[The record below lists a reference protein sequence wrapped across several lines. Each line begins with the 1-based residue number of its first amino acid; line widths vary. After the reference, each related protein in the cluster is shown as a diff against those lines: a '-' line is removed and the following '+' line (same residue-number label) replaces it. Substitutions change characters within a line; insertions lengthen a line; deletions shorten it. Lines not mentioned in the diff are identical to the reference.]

1 MNQEPNNDIDI
12 LLRRLSQ
19 RDGTVFNASQDGEH
33 IEQEHLDADE
43 LNAYAE
49 NALPS
54 ALRAR
59 YTQHLTEC
67 TNCRKIVTQLSLASA
82 VVVAERV
89 EEARPSALKKFL
101 AALFSPLVFRYAVPA
116 MAIVVVGAI
125 AWVAL
130 QRQSSSRE
138 MATQTMPNQSQAR
151 AQEKVIS
158 SDTSAN
164 VGQLKGAGSEPKE
177 APARAGEKAAA
188 TPESVPSERQ
198 EAIREEKKVAV
209 AADEL
214 RDREELS
221 KRTPQQ
227 PVAPAATG
235 AGATATA
242 VAPASPK
249 SDVAAAASVEV
260 AQKKELEAEKNKAM
274 NEPRSRTPSTG
285 SVSASRPQKAPDAK
299 ADPKTEASDAA
310 PPRRAN
316 REFAREKDEAESGE
330 VRTVGGHRFRKR
342 GDVWIDTLYSS
353 QRITNVSRGSEQY
366 RALVADEPGLHSIAE
381 QLKAEFIVVW
391 NGRAYFIK

>member
-19 RDGTVFNASQDGEH
+19 RDGNVFNAAQDGEH
-33 IEQEHLDADE
+33 IEREHLDADE

-59 YTQHLTEC
+59 YTEHLTQC

-82 VVVAERV
+82 VVVGARV

-101 AALFSPLVFRYAVPA
+101 AALISPVVFRYAVPA

-130 QRQSSSRE
+130 QRQQPRNSE
-138 MATQTMPNQSQAR
+138 MAQTVQNESEAR
-151 AQEKVIS
+151 VTEKVIS
-158 SDTSAN
+158 SDSSPN
-164 VGQLKGAGSEPKE
+164 VGQSKGYVSEPKE
-177 APARAGEKAAA
+177 SPARAGEKAAA
-188 TPESVPSERQ
+188 TTESAPVERQ
-198 EAIREEKKVAV
+198 EAIQEEKKVAV
-209 AADEL
+209 AVDEF
-214 RDREELS
+214 RDREDLS
-221 KRTPQQ
+221 KRNPQK

-235 AGATATA
+235 AVATTTA
-242 VAPASPK
+242 AAPPSPK
-249 SDVAAAASVEV
+249 PDEAAGGRVEG
-260 AQKKELEAEKNKAM
+260 AQKKESEADKNKAA
-274 NEPRSRTPSTG
+274 NEPQRRTPLQASE
-285 SVSASRPQKAPDAK
+285 SRPQKAPDAK
-299 ADPKTEASDAA
+299 ADPKTGASDTAA
-310 PPRRAN
+310 PRRDLRDFSRA
-316 REFAREKDEAESGE
+316 KDEPQSGE

-381 QLKAEFIVVW
+381 QLKSQFIVVW

>member
-1 MNQEPNNDIDI
+1 MNQQPNDEIDI

-19 RDGTVFNASQDGEH
+19 RDGKVFNAAQGGEH

-59 YTQHLTEC
+59 YTEHLTGC

-89 EEARPSALKKFL
+89 EEVRPSALKKFL
-101 AALFSPLVFRYAVPA
+101 AALFSPLAFRYAVPA

-130 QRQSSSRE
+130 QRQSPRSSE
-138 MATQTMPNQSQAR
+138 IAQTVATDSKVPATE
-151 AQEKVIS
+151 QEIS
-158 SDTSAN
+158 SNSSSK
-164 VGQLKGAGSEPKE
+164 VGQLKGAVDEPKE
-177 APARAGEKAAA
+177 IAARAGEKAAV
-188 TPESVPSERQ
+188 TPDAAPAERR
-198 EAIREEKKVAV
+198 EAIQEEKK
-209 AADEL
+209 AAPVGADDL
-214 RDREELS
+214 RDREDLS
-221 KRTPQQ
+221 RRNRQQ

-235 AGATATA
+235 A
-242 VAPASPK
+242 VAEAAAPPPARPK
-249 SDVAAAASVEV
+249 PDVAAERVDA
-260 AQKKELEAEKNKAM
+260 AQKKESEADKNKAM
-274 NEPRSRTPSTG
+274 NEPQSRTSIAAST
-285 SVSASRPQKAPDAK
+285 ARPQKAPDAK
-299 ADPKTEASDAA
+299 ADPKAGASDTA
-310 PPRRAN
+310 PPSRGFRDVARA
-316 REFAREKDEAESGE
+316 KDEPESGE

-342 GDVWIDTLYSS
+342 GDVWIDSLYSS

-366 RALVADEPGLHSIAE
+366 RALVADEPGIRSIAE
-381 QLKAEFIVVW
+381 QLKSEFIVVW

>member
-1 MNQEPNNDIDI
+1 MNQEPNNHIDI

-19 RDGTVFNASQDGEH
+19 RDGSVFNAAQDGEH

-49 NALPS
+49 NALPT

-59 YTQHLTEC
+59 YTEHLTEC

-82 VVVAERV
+82 VVVADRV
-89 EEARPSALKKFL
+89 EEVRPSALKKFL

-130 QRQSSSRE
+130 QRQSPRSSE
-138 MATQTMPNQSQAR
+138 IAQTVPTQSKV
-151 AQEKVIS
+151 QETEKEIS
-158 SDTSAN
+158 SNSSSK
-164 VGQLKGAGSEPKE
+164 VGQLKGAVDEPKE
-177 APARAGEKAAA
+177 IPARAGEKAAA
-188 TPESVPSERQ
+188 TLDAAPAERK
-198 EAIREEKKVAV
+198 EAIQEEEKAAPV
-209 AADEL
+209 AADEP
-214 RDREELS
+214 RDREDLS
-221 KRTPQQ
+221 RRNRQQ
-227 PVAPAATG
+227 PVTPAATG
-235 AGATATA
+235 A
-242 VAPASPK
+242 VAQASAPPPASPK
-249 SDVAAAASVEV
+249 PEAAAERVDA
-260 AQKKELEAEKNKAM
+260 AQKKESDADKNKAM
-274 NEPRSRTPSTG
+274 NEPQSRTPMTASTT
-285 SVSASRPQKAPDAK
+285 RPQKAPDAK
-299 ADPKTEASDAA
+299 ADPKTGASDTAA
-310 PPRRAN
+310 PNRGFRDESRA
-316 REFAREKDEAESGE
+316 KDEPESGE

-381 QLKAEFIVVW
+381 QLKSEFIVVW

>member
-19 RDGTVFNASQDGEH
+19 RDGNVFNAAQDDEH

-49 NALPS
+49 NALTS
-54 ALRAR
+54 ALRTR
-59 YTQHLTEC
+59 YTEHLTEC

-130 QRQSSSRE
+130 QRAPRNSELAQTVPTQPQAQATEEVSNSDNSS
-138 MATQTMPNQSQAR
+138 
-151 AQEKVIS
+151 K
-158 SDTSAN
+158 
-164 VGQLKGAGSEPKE
+164 VGQLKEAVSETKE
-177 APARAGEKAAA
+177 SPARAGEKAAA
-188 TPESVPSERQ
+188 TPESELAERQ
-198 EAIREEKKVAV
+198 EAIKEDKRAAV

-214 RDREELS
+214 RAREDLS
-221 KRTPQQ
+221 KRNPQQ
-227 PVAPAATG
+227 PVAPVATG
-235 AGATATA
+235 AVATTTA
-242 VAPASPK
+242 AAPASPK
-249 SDVAAAASVEV
+249 PEVAAGGRLEV
-260 AQKKELEAEKNKAM
+260 AQKKESEADKNKAM
-274 NEPRSRTPSTG
+274 NEPQSRTAPPAAST
-285 SVSASRPQKAPDAK
+285 SRPEKAPDAK
-299 ADPKTEASDAA
+299 ADQKTGESDTAAS
-310 PPRRAN
+310 RRDLRDFSRA
-316 REFAREKDEAESGE
+316 KDEPQSGE

-381 QLKAEFIVVW
+381 HLKSEFIVVW